1 MKNLFNYY
9 TQDGH
14 LMIEGETMWR
24 ICCSRG
30 ILFSEPLKCNFSQ
43 NTAYNG
49 NIEKIN
55 ENHFELK
62 SRSNL
67 NPYSANHLH
76 YYDYNNAMKELNK
89 RTNK

>member
-1 MKNLFNYY
+1 MNYNYY

-24 ICCSRG
+24 ICCSQG
-30 ILFSEPLKCNFSQ
+30 FLFTQPLNCVFRQ
-43 NTAYNG
+43 NTGYNG
-49 NIEKIN
+49 NFEKVN
-55 ENHFELK
+55 ENQFNLK

-76 YYDYNNAMKELNK
+76 YFSKEEAERQLALRSK
-89 RTNK
+89 